1 MAAGALCSTS
11 LCSTCSRSISRGWV
25 LTSWALVV
33 PAVPLARLVVKKVAL
48 ELGHWL
54 QPTVI
59 VGVGPNA
66 LEIAA
71 AYDARNNHLG
81 YQVQAF
87 RPCGAGEAE
96 AAGERWLKVGGREI
110 PVLPLDAPRSCR
122 AGWASRMWWWPSSS
136 TRCWAGKG

>member
-1 MAAGALCSTS
+1 MALLFDLAL
-11 LCSTCSRSISRGWV
+11 LYLLKVNFSRLWV

-33 PAVPLARLVVKKVAL
+33 PAVPLARLLVKKVAL

-59 VGVGPNA
+59 VGIGPNA
-66 LEIAA
+66 REIAA

-87 RPCGAGEAE
+87 LDPWRRRRRT
-96 AAGERWLKVGGREI
+96 GERWLQVGGRDD
-110 PVLPLDAPRSCR
+110 PGPAAGRAAPRSCR
-122 AGWASRMWWWPSSS
+122 AGWASRTWWWRSSS
-136 TRCWAGKG
+136 TRCWAARG